1 MNRHQRILAAGLFV
15 VAWGT
20 NVSTPLILRYQD
32 RLGLSDTGAV
42 GIFTIYVGGILAS
55 LLFTGRVSDRFGRR
69 PLIIPFTAVSAAASI
84 VLVVGRNS
92 LLLLF
97 VGRLLLGAVS
107 GAVLS
112 VGTAWLSE
120 LGGPSQTGERR
131 LALASTTTIIVYVGF
146 GFGPITSAL
155 FDRYGPSPLVVPYLV
170 HAAATALV
178 LVAMFGIPETRPADP
193 TVNLRPRLGVPE
205 SSRRDFLGVLAPAA
219 VWVFGFPSTSFALFP
234 VILRDAIG
242 GIDVLIA
249 GVTGTLT
256 AFAALLS
263 RPVLARSR
271 SVRAALKTAMWM
283 GVAGYGVGT
292 FAFVTG
298 AWWLVPVSAIA
309 LGAASGTL
317 LTAGLAL
324 TDAIA
329 EPSSR
334 GTLSAT
340 FYFAAYCGMAMPVV
354 ITGLASL
361 TNLTIALT
369 MVTSAAVGI
378 AVLVTVRVAEPG
390 APRTSSPVAS
400 MSAGRPKSIEKE
412 P

>member
-1 MNRHQRILAAGLFV
+1 
-15 VAWGT
+15 
-20 NVSTPLILRYQD
+20 
-32 RLGLSDTGAV
+32 
-42 GIFTIYVGGILAS
+42 
-55 LLFTGRVSDRFGRR
+55 
-69 PLIIPFTAVSAAASI
+69 
-84 VLVVGRNS
+84 
-92 LLLLF
+92 LF

-120 LGGPSQTGERR
+120 LGARPQTGERR

-155 FDRYGPSPLVVPYLV
+155 YDRFGPSPLVVPYVV

-178 LVAMFGIPETRPADP
+178 LVAMWGIPETWPADP
-193 TVNLRPRLGVPE
+193 TVSLRPRLGVPE
-205 SSRRDFLGVLAPAA
+205 SSRRDFVGVLVPAA

-249 GVTGTLT
+249 GITGTLT

-271 SVRAALKTAMWM
+271 SGRAALKTAMWM
-283 GVAGYGVGT
+283 GVAGYGIGT

-298 AWWLVPVSAIA
+298 AWWLVPLSAIA

-317 LTAGLAL
+317 LTAGLAM

-361 TNLTIALT
+361 TTLTVALT
-369 MVTSAAVGI
+369 LVTAAAAGI

-390 APRTSSPVAS
+390 PPHTASPDPNNAADRPRATER
-400 MSAGRPKSIEKE
+400 RP
-412 P
+412 